1 MELHQVRYFLAVA
14 QTLNFTRAA
23 EECHVAQPSLTR
35 AIRQLEG
42 ELGGELFRRERPHA
56 QLTELGERTLPLL
69 KQCYDSALAAR
80 SVAKAI
86 KSGEAGTLRL
96 ALSRTIDQSLVMP
109 HVVELGKLFRR
120 LELRLFRGTAPEV
133 LKFLKDGQAELA
145 VGSAIGEDWERL
157 DSWPLFSESFR
168 VYVACGHPL
177 AQIESVGLEEL
188 RQERLVVR
196 NYCES
201 TAQLLEVLHGLHFDV
216 DRAHEMSAEADLIAL
231 IEAGFGFGLFPP
243 SIPTPP
249 TLTRLAVDSLDFS
262 RTVFLYGVAGRQR
275 TPVASAL
282 MKMLRAANWS
292 RFES

>member
-1 MELHQVRYFLAVA
+1 MELHQVRYFLTIAR
-14 QTLNFTRAA
+14 TLNFTRAA
-23 EECHVAQPSLTR
+23 EEGHVAQPSLTR

-42 ELGGELFRRERPHA
+42 ELGGDLFRRERPHA
-56 QLTELGERTLPLL
+56 QLTELGERMLPLL
-69 KQCYDSALAAR
+69 KQCYDSAVATR

-109 HVVELGKLFRR
+109 HVVELGKLFG

-157 DSWPLFSESFR
+157 DSWPLFSESFH

-177 AQIESVGLEEL
+177 AQIQSVGLEEL

-201 TAQLLEVLHGLHFDV
+201 TAQLLEVLRGLHFDV
-216 DRAHEMSAEADLIAL
+216 DRAHEISAEADLIAL

-249 TLTRLAVDSLDFS
+249 TLTRLALDSLAFT

-275 TPVASAL
+275 
-282 MKMLRAANWS
+282 
-292 RFES
+292 